1 MKSSNTKYVVGA
13 MIIGV
18 VAVGIVTLTVLNT
31 FKIQDKVSTGDLVSV
46 GGQLVDVSTP
56 DTGNYKVDL
65 SDEENQGTEKES
77 DVFVP
82 FKFGSGMTELFVA
95 DVEKEDTLANSF
107 KTLTTKKSNS
117 YSKVSKRFYKLL
129 GKRKLI
135 KEAHTKIEQGEGGG
149 ILTLSYGGKD
159 FQLGIKYP
167 EGSDG
172 SSLEKSSPD
181 DINVSITSAIYKDSP
196 IEIRRDLRIFSKK
209 HYMESLLE
217 VICGSSTKG
226 YINMLPLDIGTKG
239 KTVYLVAN
247 NSEYVDLFVPFSDGT
262 LGHVRFSDAIDLY
275 PSNIYA
281 MVTGLFDK
289 KPADIMT
296 NRVRSKKYEK
306 NLVRSFKG
314 KRVDVG
320 DLEGVIAYGNIFSV
334 GSNRL
339 GENFNS
345 LYREKIKS
353 TDQKLTGSILLDLVD
368 TEGYETGVGDYSDK
382 ILFSVPDEGC
392 LVDDMP
398 EIEGQGYDISAAI
411 SGIETVPMAGL
422 TETSDYSDYTDSIHV
437 ELDLQD
443 SKKCK
448 FVPTNRHAA
457 GTNRYASIYKMVKL
471 HTGKKETVTFWYDAV
486 TDCITDIYYVNTK
499 TAKGKVRHMSFSYNN
514 PVVSIDNLT
523 TFVSMIKGEVTQ
535 SDSDWDATDALEEE
549 TTEEVTT
556 DDKDSSDI
564 TLSPDGDDSGFN
576 IVYEEASE

>member
-1 MKSSNTKYVVGA
+1 MKSSSTKYILGA
-13 MIIGV
+13 VIIG
-18 VAVGIVTLTVLNT
+18 ALAMGTVTVTVLNV
-31 FKIQDKVSTGDLVSV
+31 FKITDKVNTGELVPV
-46 GGQLVDVSTP
+46 GDQLVDVSTP

-65 SDEENQGTEKES
+65 SKAENQGTEKES

-82 FKFGSGMTELFVA
+82 FQFGSGMSELFVT
-95 DVEKEDTLANSF
+95 DVENEDTLANSF
-107 KTLTTKKSNS
+107 QTLTTKKSNS
-117 YSKVSKRFYKLL
+117 YSKVAKRFYKLL

-135 KEAHTKIEQGEGGG
+135 KESYTKIEQGTGGG

-167 EGSDG
+167 EGSNG
-172 SSLEKSSPD
+172 STAEKNNPE
-181 DINVSITSAIYKDSP
+181 DINLSITSVIYKDSP
-196 IEIRRDLRIFSKK
+196 VEIRRDLRIFSKK
-209 HYMESLLE
+209 HYMESILE

-226 YINMLPLDIGTKG
+226 YINMLPIDIGSKG

-247 NSEYVDLFVPFSDGT
+247 NSEYVDLFIPFSDGT

-296 NRVRSKKYEK
+296 NKVHSKKYEK

-314 KRVDVG
+314 KRVDIG
-320 DLEGVIAYGNIFSV
+320 DLEGVISYGNIFSV
-334 GSNRL
+334 GTNRL
-339 GENFNS
+339 GESFNS

-353 TDQKLTGSILLDLVD
+353 TDQKLTGSTLIDLVD

-382 ILFSVPDEGC
+382 IQFSIPDDGC

-398 EIEGQGYDISAAI
+398 EIEGQGYDISVAI

-422 TETSDYSDYTDSIHV
+422 TETSDYSDYMDSIHV

-448 FVPTNRHAA
+448 FTPTNKYAA
-457 GTNRYASIYKMVKL
+457 GSNRYASIYKMVKL
-471 HTGKKETVTFWYDAV
+471 HTGKKEAVTFWYDAV

-499 TAKGKVRHMSFSYNN
+499 TTKGKVRHMSFFYNN
-514 PVVSIDNLT
+514 PVVSLDNLT
-523 TFVSMIKGEVTQ
+523 TFVSMIKGDVTQ
-535 SDSDWDATDALEEE
+535 SDYDSDWDATD
-549 TTEEVTT
+549 TSEEVTGT
-556 DDKDSSDI
+556 NDEDSSDI
-564 TLSPDGDDSGFN
+564 TLNPDDDGSGFN
-576 IVYEEASE
+576 VVYEEASE